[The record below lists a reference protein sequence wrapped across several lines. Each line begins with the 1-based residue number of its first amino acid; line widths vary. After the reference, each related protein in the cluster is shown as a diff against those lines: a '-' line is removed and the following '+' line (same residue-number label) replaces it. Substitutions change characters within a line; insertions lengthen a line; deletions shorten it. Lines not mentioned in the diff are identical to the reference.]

1 MSRQTRLLLGL
12 LACVTVAAQ
21 AAVKGPDAGGYT
33 GTNDAVYSFIDMSAN
48 NGVSVL
54 KGSDDGMVAL
64 TLPFTFR
71 FYGQPYTLACV
82 SANGALYF
90 VAAASSCNGFSDFA
104 NTDLSS
110 TIVPGDLPAALPY
123 WSDLTFDQP
132 GAGAVYYGTVGAAPA
147 RRFVVQWNN
156 AFPQGSPN
164 PVTFQ
169 AVLAEGSNEVLFQ
182 YKNVALGPANPAGNG
197 GQATVGVRN
206 TGAPANQQQ
215 IAWSYNVPVVAEESA
230 VQFSSVPTS
239 ACAAP
244 ITASVSIDRHEVVYN
259 PGIQRFMQIVRV
271 TNTSGAPL
279 NGPFTLVLDGLSN
292 NATLTNGSGT
302 TSCALPAG
310 RPYVTSA
317 RTALAPHAS
326 VTFQLHFS
334 NPTKAAITYTPVVLA
349 GVDAR

>member
-1 MSRQTRLLLGL
+1 
-12 LACVTVAAQ
+12 
-21 AAVKGPDAGGYT
+21 
-33 GTNDAVYSFIDMSAN
+33 MSAAA
-48 NGVSVL
+48 GVSVL
-54 KGSDDGMVAL
+54 RGSDDGMVPL
-64 TLPFTFR
+64 TLPFAFR
-71 FYGQPYTLACV
+71 FYNQPYTVACV

-90 VAAASSCNGFSDFA
+90 VTAAESCNGFSDFA

-110 TIVPGDLPAALPY
+110 TIVPGDLPALLPY

-182 YKNVALGPANPAGNG
+182 YKNVALGPANPARNA

-206 TGAPANQQQ
+206 TGAPNNQQQ
-215 IAWSYNVPVVAEESA
+215 IAWSYNAPVIAEESA
-230 VQFSSVPTS
+230 LQFSSAPAS
-239 ACAAP
+239 ACAAAL
-244 ITASVSIDRHEVVYN
+244 TAVRIVQNDVVYN
-259 PGIQRFMQIVRV
+259 PGIQRHLQIVRV
-271 TNTSGAPL
+271 TNTSGAPI
-279 NGPFTLVLDGLSN
+279 NGPFALVLDGLST
-292 NATLTNGSGT
+292 NATLANASGT

-310 RPYVTSA
+310 RPFLASERTSLDPGA
-317 RTALAPHAS
+317 T
-326 VTFQLHFS
+326 VTFQLHFT

-349 GVDAR
+349 GLDAR

>member
-1 MSRQTRLLLGL
+1 MTRQTRLLLGL
-12 LACVTVAAQ
+12 LACGTVAAQ

-33 GTNDAVYSFIDMSAN
+33 ATDNAVYSFIDMSAN

-64 TLPFTFR
+64 TLPFAFR
-71 FYGQPYTLACV
+71 FYNQPYTLACV

-110 TIVPGDLPAALPY
+110 TIVPGDLPAILPY

-132 GAGAVYYGTVGAAPA
+132 GAGAVYYGTVGAAPT
-147 RRFVVQWNN
+147 RRFVIQWNN

-182 YKNVALGPANPAGNG
+182 YKNVALGPANPARNA

-230 VQFSSVPTS
+230 LQFSSAPASV
-239 ACAAP
+239 CAKV
-244 ITASVSIDRHEVVYN
+244 ITASVSIDRHDIVYN

-271 TNTSGAPL
+271 TNNSGAAL
-279 NGPFTLVLDGLSN
+279 NGPFALVLDGVST
-292 NATLTNGSGT
+292 NATLANASGT

-310 RPYVTSA
+310 RPFIVSDRTS
-317 RTALAPHAS
+317 LGPKAS

>member
-1 MSRQTRLLLGL
+1 MTRQSRLLLGL
-12 LACVTVAAQ
+12 LACATAAAQ

-33 GTNDAVYSFIDMSAN
+33 GTDDVVYSFVDMSAN

-71 FYGQPYTLACV
+71 FYNQPYTLACV

-110 TIVPGDLPAALPY
+110 TIVPGDLPALLPY

-182 YKNVALGPANPAGNG
+182 YKNVALGPANPARNAGL
-197 GQATVGVRN
+197 ATVGVRN
-206 TGAPANQQQ
+206 MGAPANQQQ
-215 IAWSYNVPVVAEESA
+215 LAWSYNAPVVAEESA
-230 VQFSSVPTS
+230 LQFSSVPTS
-239 ACAAP
+239 ACAAN
-244 ITASVSIDRHEVVYN
+244 ITASVRLDQHQVVYN
-259 PGIQRFMQIVRV
+259 PGIERFLQIVRV
-271 TNTSGAPL
+271 TNTSGAPI
-279 NGPFTLVLDGLSN
+279 NGPFALALDGLGT
-292 NATLTNGSGT
+292 NATLTNASGT

-310 RPYVTSA
+310 RPFV
-317 RTALAPHAS
+317 AS
-326 VTFQLHFS
+326 PRVSLDPGATITLQLHFT
-334 NPTKAAITYTPVVLA
+334 NPTKAPITYTPVVLA
-349 GVDAR
+349 GLDAR

>member
-1 MSRQTRLLLGL
+1 
-12 LACVTVAAQ
+12 
-21 AAVKGPDAGGYT
+21 
-33 GTNDAVYSFIDMSAN
+33 
-48 NGVSVL
+48 
-54 KGSDDGMVAL
+54 MVAL

-71 FYGQPYTLACV
+71 FYSQPYTVACV

-90 VAAASSCNGFSDFA
+90 VASASSCNGFSDFA

-110 TIVPGDLPAALPY
+110 TIVPGDLPAILPY

-169 AVLAEGSNEVLFQ
+169 TVLTEGANAVLFQ
-182 YKNVALGPANPAGNG
+182 YKNVALGPANPARNA

-215 IAWSYNVPVVAEESA
+215 IAWSYNAPVVAEESA
-230 VQFSSVPTS
+230 LEFSAAPAS

-244 ITASVSIDRHEVVYN
+244 IAASISIDRHEVVYN
-259 PGIQRFMQIVRV
+259 PGIQRFLQIVRV
-271 TNTSGAPL
+271 TNTSGAPI
-279 NGPFTLVLDGLSN
+279 NGPFALVLDGLSS
-292 NATLTNGSGT
+292 NATLTNASGT

-310 RPYVTSA
+310 RPLIGSD
-317 RTALAPHAS
+317 RGSLAPGATI
-326 VTFQLHFS
+326 TFQLHFT
-334 NPTKAAITYTPVVLA
+334 NPTKAGITYTPVVLA
-349 GVDAR
+349 GVDTR

>member
-1 MSRQTRLLLGL
+1 MTRQTRLLVGL
-12 LACVTVAAQ
+12 LACATAAAQ

-33 GTNDAVYSFIDMSAN
+33 ASDEVVYSFVDMSAN
-48 NGVSVL
+48 TGVSVL

-71 FYGQPYTLACV
+71 FYNQPYTFACV

-110 TIVPGDLPAALPY
+110 TIVPGDLPAVLPY

-132 GAGAVYYGTVGAAPA
+132 GAGAVFYGTVGAAPT

-169 AVLAEGSNEVLFQ
+169 AVLSEGSNEVLFQ
-182 YKNVALGPANPAGNG
+182 YKNVSLGPANPARNA
-197 GQATVGVRN
+197 GQATVGMRN

-215 IAWSYNVPVVAEESA
+215 IAWSYNAPVVAEESA
-230 VQFSSVPTS
+230 LQFSSAPTT
-239 ACAAP
+239 ACAAN
-244 ITASVSIDRHEVVYN
+244 ITGSVRIAPNEVVYN
-259 PGIQRFMQIVRV
+259 PGIQRYLQIVRV
-271 TNTSGAPL
+271 TNTSGAPI
-279 NGPFTLVLDGLSN
+279 NGPFALVLDGLST
-292 NATLTNGSGT
+292 NATLANGSGA

-310 RPYVTSA
+310 RPF
-317 RTALAPHAS
+317 LASDRKSLDPGATI
-326 VTFQLHFS
+326 TFQLHFT
-334 NPTKAAITYTPVVLA
+334 NPSKAAITFTPVVLS
-349 GVDAR
+349 GLDAR

>member
-1 MSRQTRLLLGL
+1 MTRQPRLLLGL
-12 LACVTVAAQ
+12 LACLTVAAQ

-33 GTNDAVYSFIDMSAN
+33 ATDEAVYSFIDMSAN

-64 TLPFTFR
+64 TLPFAFR
-71 FYGQPYTLACV
+71 FYSQPYTLACV

-90 VAAASSCNGFSDFA
+90 VASASSCNGFGDFA

-110 TIVPGDLPAALPY
+110 TIVPGDLPAVLPY

-132 GAGAVYYGTVGAAPA
+132 GAGAVYYGTVGAAPS

-169 AVLAEGSNEVLFQ
+169 ALLTEGSNEVRFQ
-182 YKNVALGPANPAGNG
+182 YKNVALGPANPARNAGR
-197 GQATVGVRN
+197 ATVGVRN

-230 VQFSSVPTS
+230 LQFSTLPTAACVASV
-239 ACAAP
+239 
-244 ITASVSIDRHEVVYN
+244 TASVTIDRDEIVYN

-271 TNTSGAPL
+271 TNTSGAAI
-279 NGPFTLVLDGLSN
+279 NGPFTLVLDGLGSN
-292 NATLTNGSGT
+292 AILANASGKT
-302 TSCALPAG
+302 ACVVPGG
-310 RPYVTSA
+310 RPLITSD
-317 RTALAPHAS
+317 RTTLAPRAS
-326 VTFQLHFS
+326 LVFQLQFS
-334 NPTKAAITYTPVVLA
+334 NPTTAAITYTPVVLA
-349 GVDAR
+349 GAGDR